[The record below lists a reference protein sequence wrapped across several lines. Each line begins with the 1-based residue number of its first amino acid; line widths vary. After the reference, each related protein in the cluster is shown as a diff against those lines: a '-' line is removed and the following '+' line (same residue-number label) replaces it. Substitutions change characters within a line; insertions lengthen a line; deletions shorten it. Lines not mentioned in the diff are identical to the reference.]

1 MPKLPLSL
9 VLAIHED
16 LLRRYG
22 GSPGVLDLGRL
33 EAALERPWA
42 GFAGQESFPTP
53 WEKAAA
59 YLTGIA
65 KGHPF
70 VDGNKR
76 TAFAVADIHLRLS
89 GFRLTLSD
97 EEAFSLVEEVA
108 QCHQEVGDV
117 AEAFRQHLDPPP

>member
-22 GSPGVLDLGRL
+22 GSPGILDLGRL

-42 GFAGQESFPTP
+42 GFAGQEIFPTP

-70 VDGNKR
+70 VEGNKR
-76 TAFAVADIHLRLS
+76 TAFAVADIYLRLS

-97 EEAFSLVEEVA
+97 EEAFSLVVGVA

-117 AEAFRQHLDPPP
+117 AKAFRQHLDPPP

>member
-1 MPKLPLSL
+1 MLKLPLSL

-22 GSPGVLDLGRL
+22 GSPGILDLGRL
-33 EAALERPWA
+33 EAALERPWT

-59 YLTGIA
+59 YLVGIA

-70 VDGNKR
+70 VDCNKR
-76 TAFAVADIHLRLS
+76 TAFAVADIHLRLY

-97 EEAFSLVEEVA
+97 EEAFTLVLEVA
-108 QCHQEVGDV
+108 QCRQEVGGV

>member
-1 MPKLPLSL
+1 MLKLPLSL

-22 GSPGVLDLGRL
+22 GSPGILDLGRL

-42 GFAGQESFPTP
+42 GFAGQEIFPTP

-70 VDGNKR
+70 VEGNKR
-76 TAFAVADIHLRLS
+76 TAFAVADIYLRLS

-97 EEAFSLVEEVA
+97 EEAFSLVVGVA

-117 AEAFRQHLDPPP
+117 AKAFRQHLDPPP